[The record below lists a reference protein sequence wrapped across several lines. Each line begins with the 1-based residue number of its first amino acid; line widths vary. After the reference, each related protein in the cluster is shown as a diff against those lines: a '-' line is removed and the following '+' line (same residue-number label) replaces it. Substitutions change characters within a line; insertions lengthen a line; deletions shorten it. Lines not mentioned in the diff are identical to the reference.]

1 MILGIVLCLRSGH
14 KLSECKSTK
23 MCYYC
28 KERHNSALCVKR
40 EKVISTNLSVKENTS
55 ILLQT
60 AVVHLTNKN
69 NSKSVKVC
77 VLFNSGSHK
86 SYVSQRIVD
95 CLELQKIASEGI
107 NVSIFGQ

>member
-1 MILGIVLCLRSGH
+1 MCLRSGH
-14 KLSECKSTK
+14 KISECTSTK
-23 MCYYC
+23 TYYYC
-28 KERHNSALCVKR
+28 KEQHNSALCVKR
-40 EKVISTNLSVKENTS
+40 EKVILTNFSVKENTS

-69 NSKSVKVC
+69 SSKSVKVC
-77 VLFNSGSHK
+77 VLFHSGSHK